1 MKTKEEYG
9 PYRFSDK
16 ELIEPFQAIE
26 KGFDWLLNLAM
37 NSGETLKI
45 ILVLIVGVKFHN
57 QE

>member
-1 MKTKEEYG
+1 MKTKEECD
-9 PYRFSDK
+9 PCRFSDK